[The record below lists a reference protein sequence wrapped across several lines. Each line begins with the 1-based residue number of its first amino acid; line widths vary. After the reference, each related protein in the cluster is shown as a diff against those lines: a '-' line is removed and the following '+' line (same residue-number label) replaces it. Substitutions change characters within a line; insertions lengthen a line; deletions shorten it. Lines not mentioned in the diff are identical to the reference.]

1 MKTVITW
8 LLVGLLAL
16 MALKILGSML
26 AILLPFA
33 LFSLLLAIPVGFIVL
48 VGWGTTA
55 LWRGLSRSVS

>member
-1 MKTVITW
+1 MKTLITW
-8 LLVGLLAL
+8 FLVGLLAL

-55 LWRGLSRSVS
+55 LWRGLSRPVS